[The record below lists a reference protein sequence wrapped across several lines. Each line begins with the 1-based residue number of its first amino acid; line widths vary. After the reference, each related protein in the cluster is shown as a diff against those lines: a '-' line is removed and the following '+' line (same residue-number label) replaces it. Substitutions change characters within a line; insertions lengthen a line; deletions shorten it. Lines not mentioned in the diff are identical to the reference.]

1 MASFSQNSLNIGI
14 VTDSQQGPDCDDD
27 TAIKFIALI
36 RKIYENN
43 DYWLIIPSHFE
54 GRLQNVLTF
63 CEIVG
68 FPTEKVILQGKHDIS
83 FEKSFDVV
91 FWIAEVESTNQVFP
105 FLKDDG
111 KLIIQG
117 GIGENSVNL
126 VHCEEVNQLGEKFI
140 PNLPENT
147 LFVPSSTTIK
157 CMPNEMVIKY
167 FKDLMPDLYQMQ
179 IRSFIA
185 MTLCRCNTDKIY
197 ALGLISNI
205 FGRGM
210 NLVGL
215 VNAYNKMRQ
224 CNPRLPYYEEIE
236 ISSFNLSEANN
247 YIQSFVSKHSE
258 FVKSKASSKGLSVEE
273 ALSSVLEDY
282 SRALATI
289 ELMTGVKDL
298 PLLQTD
304 DFVNAGGNLVEH
316 EFTQN
321 PNLKMIATSFAQ
333 PLHDLMT
340 ILVGLMATSGV
351 DYTKFFENPSEHL
364 LEVMNAYLQKNYYTG
379 GSFIPGGGRAP
390 SGGLWI

>member
-1 MASFSQNSLNIGI
+1 
-14 VTDSQQGPDCDDD
+14 
-27 TAIKFIALI
+27 
-36 RKIYENN
+36 
-43 DYWLIIPSHFE
+43 
-54 GRLQNVLTF
+54 
-63 CEIVG
+63 
-68 FPTEKVILQGKHDIS
+68 
-83 FEKSFDVV
+83 
-91 FWIAEVESTNQVFP
+91 
-105 FLKDDG
+105 
-111 KLIIQG
+111 
-117 GIGENSVNL
+117 
-126 VHCEEVNQLGEKFI
+126 
-140 PNLPENT
+140 
-147 LFVPSSTTIK
+147 
-157 CMPNEMVIKY
+157 MPNEMVMKY

-185 MTLCRCNTDKIY
+185 LTLCRCNTDKIY

-236 ISSFNLSEANN
+236 ISSFNVSEAEK
-247 YIQSFVSKHSE
+247 YIRRFVKNHSE
-258 FVKSKASSKGLSVEE
+258 FIERKAASKGMSVEE
-273 ALSSVLEDY
+273 ALNSALEDY

-316 EFTQN
+316 EFTKN
-321 PNLKMIATSFAQ
+321 PNLQIIATSFAQ

-351 DYTKFFENPSEHL
+351 DYTGFFENPSEHL
-364 LEVMNAYLQKNYYTG
+364 LEVMNGYLQKTYYTG
-379 GSFIPGGGRAP
+379 GSFILGGGRAP
-390 SGGLWI
+390 SGGLWV

>member
-1 MASFSQNSLNIGI
+1 MASFSQNFLKIGI

-27 TAIKFIALI
+27 TAIKFITLI
-36 RKIYENN
+36 NDNN

-63 CEIVG
+63 CQIVG
-68 FPTEKVILQGKHDIS
+68 FPTEKVILQGKDDIS

-91 FWIAEVESTNQVFP
+91 FWIAEVVSTNQVFP

-111 KLIIQG
+111 QLIIQG

-126 VHCEEVNQLGEKFI
+126 VHCEKVNQLGERII
-140 PNLPENT
+140 PNLPRNT
-147 LFVPSSTTIK
+147 LFVPSSTTTK
-157 CMPNEMVIKY
+157 CMPNEMVMKY
-167 FKDLMPDLYQMQ
+167 FEDLMPELYEMQ

-185 MTLCRCNTDKIY
+185 SILCRCNTDKIY
-197 ALGLISNI
+197 ALGLISSI

-210 NLVGL
+210 NLFGL

-224 CNPRLPYYEEIE
+224 YNTSLPSYEEIK

-247 YIQSFVSKHSE
+247 YIHSFVSKHSE
-258 FVKSKASSKGLSVEE
+258 FVESKAASKGMSVEE
-273 ALSSVLEDY
+273 ALASALEDY

-304 DFVNAGGNLVEH
+304 NFVNAGGNLVEH

-351 DYTKFFENPSEHL
+351 DYTRFFENPSENL